1 MLDVSSVVAHG
12 PRGDFVRQ
20 PNAVEHVAAVQLHA
34 LHVTVVILGFDLI
47 HQLPHSS
54 SVVIIVIIII
64 MVITTTIII
73 IINGKV
79 DELQRH

>member
-20 PNAVEHVAAVQLHA
+20 PHAVEHIAAVPLRV
-34 LHVTVVILGFDLI
+34 LHVTVVILGFDLV

-64 MVITTTIII
+64 IVITIII
-73 IINGKV
+73 IINGNV